1 MTNND
6 MPSEEGLGNGRVA
19 VTRHFNDVAIGQR
32 ADGYLN
38 ATAMCKAARKK
49 WNDYSRQ
56 DGSDAFL
63 NALSAKTGIPV
74 IERNQG
80 LVQSRQG
87 TGTWVHP
94 QVAYHLA
101 QWCSPA
107 FAVQVTEWIHDIRTQ
122 GYATAPGVEMGPLTA
137 KETGG
142 IIKAVVNKA
151 LMERVEPLERAMIET
166 ARQVQE
172 LSHRVDDLLLATN
185 GRVAAVEYVSVRQ
198 LLDEAKAIQKG
209 RNSINRKIGRELRDR
224 ACLRHPPIPV
234 RKCPH
239 SGVWLFPVDFAAAY
253 MKERGSA
260 LVADHNAKAGGQGVI
275 RFPTRRKKPG
285 QPEPDGN
292 RPGA

>member
-1 MTNND
+1 MTSDN
-6 MPSEEGLGNGRVA
+6 MPPADGEGNGALVPAVFERDGRVFA
-19 VTRHFNDVAIGQR
+19 NSRDVAAFFGKRHDNTLQAIDNLSCSPRFR
-32 ADGYLN
+32 ALNFQETEIKVKAGVAERTIRTVDMTKDGFTFLVMGFTG
-38 ATAMCKAARKK
+38 AKAAEFKERYIEQFNAMEAALKK
-49 WNDYSRQ
+49 VNP
-56 DGSDAFL
+56 DA
-63 NALSAKTGIPV
+63 
-74 IERNQG
+74 
-80 LVQSRQG
+80 
-87 TGTWVHP
+87 
-94 QVAYHLA
+94 
-101 QWCSPA
+101 
-107 FAVQVTEWIHDIRTQ
+107 
-122 GYATAPGVEMGPLTA
+122 LTA

-260 LVADHNAKAGGQGVI
+260 LVADHNAKVGGQGVI